1 MSAFARLS
9 PGVVFGG
16 DFKIVRPLG
25 EGGMG
30 AVWVAEQLSTGKE
43 RALKTMH
50 AQLVVDDK
58 MRQRFGQ
65 EARIG
70 AHIESDHVVEVVAA
84 GVDAQTNMPWIAM
97 ELLKGE
103 TLAQRIARGPIDLPT
118 AREVMAQL
126 CHALG
131 AAHAAGIVHRDLKP
145 ENVFLAVPRRTG
157 VAFTLKVLDFGI
169 AKLVAESHTR
179 ATGSIGTPLWMAPEQ
194 TEVGKSIRPTSDVW
208 ALGLVAYDL
217 LTSKLYWHSANVESA
232 GAMQLLREVIMEPIE
247 PASARAA
254 KYGVGDRI
262 PPGFDAWF
270 ARCLSRDPDQ
280 RYPDARAAHEGIEA
294 LVFSSLGLQRPMIV
308 SPVQQTE
315 AQIASAP
322 TVSVGATT
330 TSGASAPKRPLDG
343 DDDDDELEPVQP
355 KTSAPIGAWVIGGL
369 VAAGAIF
376 AAVMLLRGDK
386 SDPQPEPTTQ
396 NGHHVA
402 DPDESARPVDDPLVP
417 AVTLQPLQDTSHLTD
432 ANQVLERERWRMLA
446 CYKQALVDT
455 PALTGTV
462 TFQMRI
468 DTAGR
473 VTSVDPSTSIADARV
488 SDCLLPIFQSM
499 EFKAPIGGATTLSVP
514 VTLSKVPLS
523 LASIPIGPTT
533 TEAASAS
540 VSASATK
547 KK

>member
-1 MSAFARLS
+1 
-9 PGVVFGG
+9 
-16 DFKIVRPLG
+16 
-25 EGGMG
+25 
-30 AVWVAEQLSTGKE
+30 
-43 RALKTMH
+43 MH

-103 TLAQRIARGPIDLPT
+103 TLAQRIARAPVDLPT

-131 AAHAAGIVHRDLKP
+131 AAHTAGIVHRDLKP

-194 TEVGKSIRPTSDVW
+194 TEVGKAIRPTSDVW
-208 ALGLVAYDL
+208 ALGLVGFNL
-217 LTSKLYWHSANVESA
+217 LTGKMYWHCANVEAA

-247 PASARAA
+247 SASARAA
-254 KYGVGDRI
+254 HYGVGDRV

-270 ARCLSRDPDQ
+270 ARCLDRDPDA
-280 RYPDARAAHEGIEA
+280 RHPDARAAHEAIES
-294 LVFSSLGLQRPMIV
+294 LVFSSLGAQRPMIV
-308 SPVQQTE
+308 SPVQQTDT
-315 AQIASAP
+315 QIASAP
-322 TVSVGATT
+322 TVSAGASTT
-330 TSGASAPKRPLDG
+330 GGASAPKRPDRSDRDDRDDRDDDG
-343 DDDDDELEPVQP
+343 DDDDALGPARV
-355 KTSAPIGAWVIGGL
+355 KTGTPIGAWIIGAL

-376 AAVMLLRGDK
+376 AAVMFLRGNDK
-386 SDPQPEPTTQ
+386 DAPDPSTQNAQ
-396 NGHHVA
+396 NGHHV
-402 DPDESARPVDDPLVP
+402 DKPDESARPPDDPLVP
-417 AVTLQPLQDTSHLTD
+417 AVNLPPLQDTSHLTD

-446 CYKQALVDT
+446 CYKQTLVDA
-455 PALTGTV
+455 PDLTGTI
-462 TFQMRI
+462 TFQLKI

-473 VTSVDPSTSIADARV
+473 VTSVDPSTSIADTHV
-488 SDCLLPIFQSM
+488 SECLLPIFQSM
-499 EFKAPIGGATTLSVP
+499 EFKAPIGGATSLSVP
-514 VTLSKVPLS
+514 VTLSKVPQS
-523 LASIPIGPTT
+523 MANIPIAPTNVPL
-533 TEAASAS
+533 ANASAS
-540 VSASATK
+540 TSVK
-547 KK
+547 K